1 MKTHN
6 KALALLFIIIVLSG
20 CTVSMKTTNS
30 IDDNGKPKITKEL
43 KLVKNT
49 QVMKAIRTI
58 SVAILASKLDGGM
71 GTLLPEIMRQ
81 DRENKKLEYE
91 QKEKQKKIKL

>member
-1 MKTHN
+1 MKTNN
-6 KALALLFIIIVLSG
+6 KALTLLLTTVVLSG
-20 CTVSMKTTNS
+20 CTVSMKTMNS
-30 IDDNGKPKITKEL
+30 IDDNGKPKITKEF

-49 QVMKAIRTI
+49 QAMKAIRTI
-58 SVAILASKLDGGM
+58 GVAILASKLDGGI